1 MRPVCGTYFAR
12 SNGPLA
18 IPSGNRGSWTAGVFV
33 LSIGRG
39 RAVYAAPARSVCRA
53 AGPAPSIPFAPGKKP
68 YSESKLRFSWKIT
81 TTCSIRSIPGVGE
94 GAAAG
99 LVHAA
104 ATSSVVPSAEM

>member
-1 MRPVCGTYFAR
+1 
-12 SNGPLA
+12 
-18 IPSGNRGSWTAGVFV
+18 
-33 LSIGRG
+33 
-39 RAVYAAPARSVCRA
+39 AAPARSVCRA

-104 ATSSVVPSAEM
+104 ATSSVVPSAEMCRQTLFMSASFELQGLAADARQRGGARHAGKGLGGAH